1 MILFFVHVCVSR
13 LCHHTHHVACCIAQV
28 HVVELQLSKEE
39 AAKRRSAANAAAA
52 AGLEVADSGP
62 EASANLPGEA
72 SFMVQ
77 QPQLQPDQ
85 VGPSIE

>member
-1 MILFFVHVCVSR
+1 MCQFFVHVCVSR
-13 LCHHTHHVACCIAQV
+13 LCHHTHPVAFCFEQV

-52 AGLEVADSGP
+52 AGLEVADPGP
-62 EASANLPGEA
+62 EASQSLRGEA
-72 SFMVQ
+72 SFMMQ

-85 VGPSIE
+85 VGPLIE